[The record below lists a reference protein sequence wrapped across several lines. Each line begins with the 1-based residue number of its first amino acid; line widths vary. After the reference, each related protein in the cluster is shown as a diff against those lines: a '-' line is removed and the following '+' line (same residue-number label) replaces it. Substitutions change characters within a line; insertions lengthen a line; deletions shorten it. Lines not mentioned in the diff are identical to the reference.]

1 MSGTTIIK
9 GAARAF
15 FVNPEVDVD
24 QEYAAQKRPSFP
36 WSHKIGTLDYLTGA
50 GRNLPSP
57 CTSPAPAP
65 YGPDSIATVG
75 EALGQPADSLQQAAE

>member
-36 WSHKIGTLDYLTGA
+36 WSHK
-50 GRNLPSP
+50 
-57 CTSPAPAP
+57 
-65 YGPDSIATVG
+65 
-75 EALGQPADSLQQAAE
+75 